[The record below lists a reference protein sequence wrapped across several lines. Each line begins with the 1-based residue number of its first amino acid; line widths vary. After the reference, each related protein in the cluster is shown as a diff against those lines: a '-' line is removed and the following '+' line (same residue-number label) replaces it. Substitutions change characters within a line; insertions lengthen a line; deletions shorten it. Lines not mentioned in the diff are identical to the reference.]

1 MGDASGADV
10 VFVDD
15 EETPLIDIDAVN
27 AMKED
32 KVAAAERELNDGG
45 AAAALQQLQMLL
57 DSQKDE
63 VAATPSRTTSVIE
76 DDEQVDLGVTSLQAL
91 KDVVEGV
98 KTKRPLPLMGS
109 AGEVDEIIEEEI
121 KRMKP
126 SAPTSLR
133 MPWEVGFAAIVL
145 GGGNTFMSQVMAT
158 RIPEPRGA
166 ARTSRGM
173 RLSRKQSHQT
183 AET

>member
-76 DDEQVDLGVTSLQAL
+76 DDEQVDL
-91 KDVVEGV
+91 DVVEGV

>member
-10 VFVDD
+10 VVVND

-27 AMKED
+27 AMIED

-57 DSQKDE
+57 DSQKEEETE

-76 DDEQVDLGVTSLQAL
+76 DDEQVDLEVTSLQAL

-133 MPWEVGFAAIVL
+133 MPWEVGLAAIVL
-145 GGGNTFMSQVMAT
+145 GGGNTFMS
-158 RIPEPRGA
+158 PYF
-166 ARTSRGM
+166 
-173 RLSRKQSHQT
+173 
-183 AET
+183 

>member
-1 MGDASGADV
+1 M
-10 VFVDD
+10 
-15 EETPLIDIDAVN
+15 IDIDAVN

-76 DDEQVDLGVTSLQAL
+76 DDEQVDL
-91 KDVVEGV
+91 DVVEGV